1 MIYVK
6 RYRGQERWIKCFF
19 WPYGSYPRRDGKTP
33 LSSYPHL
40 RRFHAPEKRFLQA
53 KASPSRLLSCPTRPR
68 PLEKGEGHHLFR
80 DQERVSIAE
89 REAEKNRRSLQ
100 DIQQQVTLSLSTT
113 MGYRFT
119 KPKGCPLAGGTTNI
133 RNSARGSTPDQHALE
148 ETSSDHLILRDHVSK
163 LYKEVRRLQSRVQ
176 SLEDQ
181 TSRWAN
187 RELGSRPR
195 LQTSWVLGECID
207 SGWEGIEGSGGWGN
221 EQRNH
226 LTFRRLDLKSAGP
239 SARSRDE
246 RGNN

>member
-100 DIQQQVTLSLSTT
+100 DIQQQVTLVAVHDNGLQVHKTERLSTRGRNHQHPKQRERIYAGSACPGGDVQRSLDIAGPRFKT
-113 MGYRFT
+113 IQGSAKTSKQSPVPGGPNVPMGESRTGF
-119 KPKGCPLAGGTTNI
+119 A
-133 RNSARGSTPDQHALE
+133 
-148 ETSSDHLILRDHVSK
+148 TSSAD
-163 LYKEVRRLQSRVQ
+163 
-176 SLEDQ
+176 
-181 TSRWAN
+181 
-187 RELGSRPR
+187 
-195 LQTSWVLGECID
+195 
-207 SGWEGIEGSGGWGN
+207 
-221 EQRNH
+221 
-226 LTFRRLDLKSAGP
+226 
-239 SARSRDE
+239 
-246 RGNN
+246 